1 MHVMFILIGF
11 SLLVALI
18 FLGLY
23 LWAVR
28 TGQYDDKVTP
38 SIRMLF
44 DDGTG
49 KGRTHGNDIEEHD
62 HTKKGDPS
70 NGR

>member
-1 MHVMFILIGF
+1 MEVMFVLIGF

-23 LWAVR
+23 IWAVSS
-28 TGQYDDKVTP
+28 GQYEDMVTP

-44 DDGTG
+44 DDGVLNNRE
-49 KGRTHGNDIEEHD
+49 KREERE
-62 HTKKGDPS
+62 HTNIGDPS
-70 NGR
+70 NGA